1 LGRRLLGD
9 GRQRRD
15 RFVDRSLA
23 AGGWRSSHPEESEW
37 WLAAES
43 AGSLKRLVELL
54 SKGNDALA
62 RKLRPRQGA

>member
-1 LGRRLLGD
+1 VR
-9 GRQRRD
+9 
-15 RFVDRSLA
+15 VA
-23 AGGWRSSHPEESEW
+23 AHPEESEW

-54 SKGNDALA
+54 SKGNGALA